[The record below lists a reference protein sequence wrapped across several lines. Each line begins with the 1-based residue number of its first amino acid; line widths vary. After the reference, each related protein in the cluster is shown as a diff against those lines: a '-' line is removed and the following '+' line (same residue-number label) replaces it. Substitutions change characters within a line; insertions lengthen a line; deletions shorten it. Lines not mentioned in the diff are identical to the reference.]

1 MSQSRS
7 SDGHRPRVGVV
18 IPVYNRPAAVC
29 RAIRS
34 VLRQTHQNFEIVVV
48 DDCSTDDTLAA
59 VREIHDPRI
68 SLLRHDRNRGPAA
81 ARNTGARATSAP
93 FLAFLDSD
101 DEWFETFFERHL
113 LAFEQGGD
121 SVGMVY
127 AGAERL
133 SPGGSV
139 HVDVPRE
146 YGDLSHVLLRV
157 NVVGGPSVAMVRR
170 RVFDAIG
177 GFDEHLKFTEDA
189 DFWLRIS
196 QRFEIRCVPE
206 VLARIAQ
213 QTEEGRLSGDMAAVT
228 YGREMLCRKH
238 RQTLRDRGVLH
249 VYLRDSGWLQQRWIR
264 NSRLARQLYF
274 ESLRA
279 NPAAPLTYVLLLS
292 AYLPTSCLDIMARC
306 KQFALRF
313 LPSSYPLT
321 STAKPHPNMPTDS
334 TVS

>member
-1 MSQSRS
+1 
-7 SDGHRPRVGVV
+7 
-18 IPVYNRPAAVC
+18 
-29 RAIRS
+29 

-48 DDCSTDDTLAA
+48 DDCSSDDTLAA
-59 VREIHDPRI
+59 VRDISDPRI
-68 SLLRHDRNRGPAA
+68 SFLRHDRNRGPAA

-101 DEWFETFFERHL
+101 DEWFEIFLERHL
-113 LAFEQGGD
+113 RAFERSSNG
-121 SVGMVY
+121 VGMVY

-139 HVDVPRE
+139 HIDVPRE
-146 YGDLSHVLLRV
+146 HRNLSRVLLRG

-170 RVFDAIG
+170 RAFDAIG

-196 QRFEIRCVPE
+196 QRFEVRCIPE
-206 VLARIAQ
+206 ALVRIAQ

-238 RQTLRDRGVLH
+238 RQTLQDQGLLH
-249 VYLRDSGWLQQRWIR
+249 VYLRDSGWLQQRWVR
-264 NSRLARQLYF
+264 DFPLARRLYF

-279 NPAAPLTYVLLLS
+279 NPASPLTYVLLLS
-292 AYLPTSCLDIMARC
+292 AYVPTSCLNIMARC
-306 KQFALRF
+306 KQFAQRLLR
-313 LPSSYPLT
+313 SSNPMT
-321 STAKPHPNMPTDS
+321 STAKPPANAPPDS
-334 TVS
+334 AVS